1 MQILIFWIVII
12 LMLGEFALERVL
24 SWLNMRHST
33 QPVPAI
39 LSGIYDEEKYAR
51 QQSYFRTNVRLGMV
65 SSLCSFL
72 LMFGLFVFK
81 GFAWLDGL
89 ARMCTS
95 NELLVSLLFFLFFGI
110 LSAVL
115 SLPFQIY
122 DTFVV
127 EEKFGFNKVTPKL
140 FVLDRLKGWMLSIL
154 ISGSLMAAVIF
165 IYQLLPDY
173 FWLLAWAVVSAFSL
187 FMSLFYSELIVPLFN
202 KQTPL
207 PEGELRTAIET
218 FANKTGFALKNI
230 YVIDNSKRSTK
241 ANAYFT
247 GWGKKKRIVLYDTLI
262 EMMSTDEI
270 VAVLAHEIGHNKY
283 KHTIKH
289 IAVSLLTNLLM
300 FYLLGLVLRYDVFA
314 QAAGCESASFHV
326 NMLVFGVLYTPLSLL
341 LGLAGNVLSRH
352 NEFQADAFV
361 KENGLADA
369 LVSALKRLSAQS
381 LSNLTPHPAYV
392 FFNYSH
398 PTLFERVKALLGK
411 KNECI

>member
-1 MQILIFWIVII
+1 MQNWIFWIVVV
-12 LMLGEFALERVL
+12 LMLGDFALERIL
-24 SWLNMRHST
+24 SILNMRHST
-33 QPVPAI
+33 QPVPDI
-39 LSGIYDEEKYAR
+39 LSGIYDEEKYTR

-65 SSLCSFL
+65 SSVCSFL
-72 LMFGLFVFK
+72 LTFGLFVFK
-81 GFAWLDGL
+81 GFAWIDGL

-110 LSAVL
+110 LSALVG
-115 SLPFQIY
+115 LPFQIY

-127 EEKFGFNKVTPKL
+127 EERFGFNKVTPKL
-140 FVLDRLKGWMLSIL
+140 FILDRLKGWILSIL
-154 ISGSLMAAVIF
+154 ISGLLLTAVIF

-173 FWLLAWAVVSAFSL
+173 FWLVAWAVVSAFSL

-207 PEGELRTAIET
+207 PEGELRSAIEA
-218 FANKTGFALKNI
+218 FANKTGFSLKNI

-262 EMMSTDEI
+262 DLMSTDEI

-289 IAVSLLTNLLM
+289 IVVSLLTNLLM
-300 FYLLGLVLRYDVFA
+300 FYLLGLVLKYDVFA
-314 QAAGCESASFHV
+314 QAAGCEKASFHV

-341 LGLAGNVLSRH
+341 MGLAGNVLSRS

-361 KENGLADA
+361 KENGMADA
-369 LVSALKRLSAQS
+369 LVSALKKLSAQS

-398 PTLFERVKALLGK
+398 PTLYERVKALL
-411 KNECI
+411 N

>member
-1 MQILIFWIVII
+1 MQNWIFWIVVV
-12 LMLGEFALERVL
+12 LMLGDFALERIL
-24 SWLNMRHST
+24 SILNMRHST
-33 QPVPAI
+33 QPIPDI
-39 LSGIYDEEKYAR
+39 LSGIYDEEKYTR

-65 SSLCSFL
+65 SSVCSFL
-72 LMFGLFVFK
+72 LTFGLFVFK
-81 GFAWLDGL
+81 GFAWIDGL

-95 NELLVSLLFFLFFGI
+95 NQLLVSLLFFLFFGI
-110 LSAVL
+110 LSALVG
-115 SLPFQIY
+115 LPFQIY

-127 EEKFGFNKVTPKL
+127 EERFGFNKVTPKL
-140 FVLDRLKGWMLSIL
+140 FILDRLKGWMLSIL
-154 ISGSLMAAVIF
+154 ISGLLLTAVIF

-173 FWLLAWAVVSAFSL
+173 FWLVAWAVVSAFSL

-207 PEGELRTAIET
+207 PEGELRSAIEA
-218 FANKTGFALKNI
+218 FANKTGFSLKNI

-262 EMMSTDEI
+262 DLMSTDEI

-289 IAVSLLTNLLM
+289 IVVSLLTNLLM
-300 FYLLGLVLRYDVFA
+300 FYLLGLVLKYDVFA
-314 QAAGCESASFHV
+314 QAAGCEKASFHV

-341 LGLAGNVLSRH
+341 MGLAGNVLSRS

-361 KENGLADA
+361 KENGMADA
-369 LVSALKRLSAQS
+369 LVSALKKLSAQS

-398 PTLFERVKALLGK
+398 PTLYERVKALL
-411 KNECI
+411 N

>member
-1 MQILIFWIVII
+1 MQNWIFWIVVV
-12 LMLGEFALERVL
+12 LMLGDFALERIL
-24 SWLNMRHST
+24 SILNMRHST
-33 QPVPAI
+33 QPIPDI
-39 LSGIYDEEKYAR
+39 LSGIYDEEKYTR

-65 SSLCSFL
+65 SSVCSFL
-72 LMFGLFVFK
+72 LTFGLFVFK
-81 GFAWLDGL
+81 GFAWIDGL

-110 LSAVL
+110 LSALVG
-115 SLPFQIY
+115 LPFQIY

-127 EEKFGFNKVTPKL
+127 EERFGFNKVTPKL
-140 FVLDRLKGWMLSIL
+140 FILDRLKGWILSIL
-154 ISGSLMAAVIF
+154 ISGLLLTAVIF

-173 FWLLAWAVVSAFSL
+173 FWLVAWAVVSAFSL

-207 PEGELRTAIET
+207 PEGELRSAIEA
-218 FANKTGFALKNI
+218 FANKTGFSLKNI

-247 GWGKKKRIVLYDTLI
+247 GLGKKKRIVLYDTLI
-262 EMMSTDEI
+262 DLMSTDEI

-289 IAVSLLTNLLM
+289 IVVSLLTNLLM
-300 FYLLGLVLRYDVFA
+300 FYLLGLVLKYDVFA
-314 QAAGCESASFHV
+314 QAAGCEKASFHV

-341 LGLAGNVLSRH
+341 MGLAGNVLSRS

-361 KENGLADA
+361 KENGMADA
-369 LVSALKRLSAQS
+369 LVSALKKLSAQS

-398 PTLFERVKALLGK
+398 PTLYERVKALL
-411 KNECI
+411 N

>member
-1 MQILIFWIVII
+1 MQNWIFWIVVV
-12 LMLGEFALERVL
+12 LMLGDFALERIL
-24 SWLNMRHST
+24 SILNMRHST
-33 QPVPAI
+33 QPIPDI
-39 LSGIYDEEKYAR
+39 LSGIYDEEKYTR

-65 SSLCSFL
+65 SSVCSFL
-72 LMFGLFVFK
+72 LTFGLFVFK
-81 GFAWLDGL
+81 GFAWMDGL

-110 LSAVL
+110 LSALVG
-115 SLPFQIY
+115 LPFQIY

-127 EEKFGFNKVTPKL
+127 EERFGFNKVTPKL
-140 FVLDRLKGWMLSIL
+140 FILDRLKGWILSIL
-154 ISGSLMAAVIF
+154 ISGLLLTAVIF

-173 FWLLAWAVVSAFSL
+173 FWLVAWAVVSAFSL

-207 PEGELRTAIET
+207 PEGELRSAIET
-218 FANKTGFALKNI
+218 FANKTGFSLKNI

-262 EMMSTDEI
+262 DLMSTDEI

-289 IAVSLLTNLLM
+289 IVVSLLTNLLM
-300 FYLLGLVLRYDVFA
+300 FYLLGLVLKYDVFA
-314 QAAGCESASFHV
+314 QAAGCEKASFHV

-341 LGLAGNVLSRH
+341 MGLAGNVLSRS

-361 KENGLADA
+361 KENGMADA
-369 LVSALKRLSAQS
+369 LVSALKKLSAQS

-398 PTLFERVKALLGK
+398 PTLYERVKALL
-411 KNECI
+411 N

>member
-1 MQILIFWIVII
+1 MQNWIFWIVVV
-12 LMLGEFALERVL
+12 LMLGDFALERIL
-24 SWLNMRHST
+24 SILNMRHST
-33 QPVPAI
+33 QPIPDI
-39 LSGIYDEEKYAR
+39 LSGIYDEEKYTR
-51 QQSYFRTNVRLGMV
+51 QQSYFRTNVRLDMV
-65 SSLCSFL
+65 SSVCSFL
-72 LMFGLFVFK
+72 LTFGLFVFK
-81 GFAWLDGL
+81 GFAWIDGL

-110 LSAVL
+110 LSALVG
-115 SLPFQIY
+115 LPFQIY

-127 EEKFGFNKVTPKL
+127 EERFGFNKVTPKL
-140 FVLDRLKGWMLSIL
+140 FILDRLKGWILSIL
-154 ISGSLMAAVIF
+154 ISGLLLTAVIF

-173 FWLLAWAVVSAFSL
+173 FWLVAWAVVSAFSL

-207 PEGELRTAIET
+207 PEGELRSAIEA
-218 FANKTGFALKNI
+218 FANKTGFSLKNI

-262 EMMSTDEI
+262 DLMSTDEI

-289 IAVSLLTNLLM
+289 IVVSLLTNLLM
-300 FYLLGLVLRYDVFA
+300 FYLLGLVLKYDVFA
-314 QAAGCESASFHV
+314 QAAGCEKASFHV

-341 LGLAGNVLSRH
+341 MGLAGNVLSRS

-361 KENGLADA
+361 KENGMADA
-369 LVSALKRLSAQS
+369 LVSALKKLSAQS

-398 PTLFERVKALLGK
+398 PTLYERVKALL
-411 KNECI
+411 N

>member
-1 MQILIFWIVII
+1 MQNWIFWIVVV
-12 LMLGEFALERVL
+12 LMLGDFALECIL
-24 SWLNMRHST
+24 SILNMRHST
-33 QPVPAI
+33 QPIPDI
-39 LSGIYDEEKYAR
+39 LSGIYDEEKYTR

-65 SSLCSFL
+65 SSVCSFL
-72 LMFGLFVFK
+72 LTFGLFVFK
-81 GFAWLDGL
+81 GFAWIDGL

-110 LSAVL
+110 LSALVG
-115 SLPFQIY
+115 LPFQIY

-127 EEKFGFNKVTPKL
+127 EERFGFNKVTPKL
-140 FVLDRLKGWMLSIL
+140 FILDRLKGWILSIL
-154 ISGSLMAAVIF
+154 ISGLLLTAVIF

-173 FWLLAWAVVSAFSL
+173 FWLVAWAVVSAFSL

-207 PEGELRTAIET
+207 PEGELRSAIEA
-218 FANKTGFALKNI
+218 FANKTGFSLKNI

-262 EMMSTDEI
+262 DLMSTDEI

-289 IAVSLLTNLLM
+289 IVVSLLTNLLM
-300 FYLLGLVLRYDVFA
+300 FYLLGLVLKYDVFA
-314 QAAGCESASFHV
+314 QAAGCEKASFHV

-341 LGLAGNVLSRH
+341 MGLAGNVLSRS

-361 KENGLADA
+361 KENGMADA
-369 LVSALKRLSAQS
+369 LVSALKKLSAQS

-398 PTLFERVKALLGK
+398 PTLYERVKALL
-411 KNECI
+411 N

>member
-110 LSAVL
+110 WSAVL

>member
-1 MQILIFWIVII
+1 MQNWIFWIVVV
-12 LMLGEFALERVL
+12 LMLGDFALERIL
-24 SWLNMRHST
+24 SILNMRHST
-33 QPVPAI
+33 QPIPDI
-39 LSGIYDEEKYAR
+39 LSGIYDEEKYTR

-65 SSLCSFL
+65 SSVCSFL
-72 LMFGLFVFK
+72 LTFGLFVFK
-81 GFAWLDGL
+81 GFAWIDGL

-110 LSAVL
+110 LSALVG
-115 SLPFQIY
+115 LPFQIY

-127 EEKFGFNKVTPKL
+127 EERFGFNKVTPKL
-140 FVLDRLKGWMLSIL
+140 FILDRLKGWILSIL
-154 ISGSLMAAVIF
+154 ISGLLLTAVIF

-173 FWLLAWAVVSAFSL
+173 FWLVAWAVVSAFSL

-207 PEGELRTAIET
+207 PEGELRSAIEA
-218 FANKTGFALKNI
+218 FANKTGFSLKNI

-262 EMMSTDEI
+262 DLMSTDEI

-289 IAVSLLTNLLM
+289 IVVSLLTNLLM
-300 FYLLGLVLRYDVFA
+300 FYLLGLVLKYDVFA
-314 QAAGCESASFHV
+314 QAAGCEKASFHV

-341 LGLAGNVLSRH
+341 MGLAGNVLSRS
-352 NEFQADAFV
+352 NELQADAFV
-361 KENGLADA
+361 KENGMADA
-369 LVSALKRLSAQS
+369 LVSALKKLSAQS

-398 PTLFERVKALLGK
+398 PTLYERVKALL
-411 KNECI
+411 N

>member
-1 MQILIFWIVII
+1 MQNWIFWIVVV
-12 LMLGEFALERVL
+12 LMLGDFALERIL
-24 SWLNMRHST
+24 SILNMRHST
-33 QPVPAI
+33 QPIPDI
-39 LSGIYDEEKYAR
+39 LSGIYDEEKYTR

-65 SSLCSFL
+65 SSVCSFL
-72 LMFGLFVFK
+72 LTFGLFVFK
-81 GFAWLDGL
+81 GFAWIDGL

-110 LSAVL
+110 LSALVG
-115 SLPFQIY
+115 LPFQIY

-127 EEKFGFNKVTPKL
+127 EERFGFNKVTPKL
-140 FVLDRLKGWMLSIL
+140 FILDRLKGWILSIL
-154 ISGSLMAAVIF
+154 ISGLLLTAVIF

-173 FWLLAWAVVSAFSL
+173 FWLVAWAVVSAFSL

-207 PEGELRTAIET
+207 PEGELRSAIEA
-218 FANKTGFALKNI
+218 FANKTGFSLKNI

-262 EMMSTDEI
+262 DLMSTDEI

-289 IAVSLLTNLLM
+289 IVVSLLTNLLM
-300 FYLLGLVLRYDVFA
+300 FYLLGLVLKYDVFA
-314 QAAGCESASFHV
+314 QATGCEKASFHV
-326 NMLVFGVLYTPLSLL
+326 NLLVFGVLYTPLSLL
-341 LGLAGNVLSRH
+341 MGLAGNVLSRS

-361 KENGLADA
+361 KENGMADA
-369 LVSALKRLSAQS
+369 LVSALKKLSAQS

-398 PTLFERVKALLGK
+398 PTLYERVKALL
-411 KNECI
+411 N

>member
-1 MQILIFWIVII
+1 MQNWIFWIVVV
-12 LMLGEFALERVL
+12 LMLGDFALERIL
-24 SWLNMRHST
+24 SILNMRHST
-33 QPVPAI
+33 LPIPDI
-39 LSGIYDEEKYAR
+39 LSGIYDEEKYTR

-65 SSLCSFL
+65 SSVCSFL
-72 LMFGLFVFK
+72 LTFGLFVFK
-81 GFAWLDGL
+81 GFAWIDGL

-110 LSAVL
+110 LSALVG
-115 SLPFQIY
+115 LPFQIY

-127 EEKFGFNKVTPKL
+127 EERFGFNKVTPKL
-140 FVLDRLKGWMLSIL
+140 FILDRLKGWILSIL
-154 ISGSLMAAVIF
+154 ISGLLLTAVIF
-165 IYQLLPDY
+165 IYQLLPGY
-173 FWLLAWAVVSAFSL
+173 FWLVAWAVVSAFSL

-207 PEGELRTAIET
+207 PEGELRSAIEA
-218 FANKTGFALKNI
+218 FANKTGFSLKNI

-262 EMMSTDEI
+262 DLMSTDEI

-289 IAVSLLTNLLM
+289 IVVSLLTNLLM
-300 FYLLGLVLRYDVFA
+300 FYLLGLVLKYDVFA
-314 QAAGCESASFHV
+314 QAAGCEKASFHV

-341 LGLAGNVLSRH
+341 MGLAGNVLSRS

-361 KENGLADA
+361 KENGMADA
-369 LVSALKRLSAQS
+369 LVSALKKLSAQS

-398 PTLFERVKALLGK
+398 PTLYERVKALL
-411 KNECI
+411 N

>member
-1 MQILIFWIVII
+1 MHVLIFWLVVA
-12 LMLGEFALERVL
+12 LMLAEFALERLL
-24 SWLNMRHST
+24 SFLNMRHST
-33 QPVPAI
+33 QPIPAI

-65 SSLCSFL
+65 SSVFSFL

-81 GFAWLDGL
+81 GFAWLDAL

-95 NELLVSLLFFLFFGI
+95 NELLVSLLFFLFFCI
-110 LSAVL
+110 LSAVV

-127 EEKFGFNKVTPKL
+127 EERFGFNKVTPKL
-140 FVLDRLKGWMLSIL
+140 FILDRLKGWMLNIL
-154 ISGSLMAAVIF
+154 ISGSLLTAVIS
-165 IYQLLPDY
+165 IYQLMPDY

-207 PEGELRTAIET
+207 PEGELRTAIEA

-289 IAVSLLTNLLM
+289 MVVSLLTNLLM
-300 FYLLGLVLRYDVFA
+300 FYLLGLVLKYDVFA
-314 QAAGCESASFHV
+314 QAAGCETASFHV

-341 LGLAGNVLSRH
+341 LGLAGNVLSRS

-361 KENGLADA
+361 KENGMADA
-369 LVSALKRLSAQS
+369 LVSALKKLSAQS

-398 PTLFERVKALLGK
+398 PTLYERVKALMD
-411 KNECI
+411 

>member
-1 MQILIFWIVII
+1 MQVLIFWLVVA
-12 LMLGEFALERVL
+12 LMLAEFALERLL
-24 SWLNMRHST
+24 SFLNLRHST
-33 QPVPAI
+33 QPIPAI
-39 LSGIYDEEKYAR
+39 LSGIYDEEKYDR

-65 SSLCSFL
+65 SSVFSFL

-81 GFAWLDGL
+81 GFAWLDAL

-110 LSAVL
+110 LSAVV

-127 EEKFGFNKVTPKL
+127 EERFGFNKVTPRL
-140 FVLDRLKGWMLSIL
+140 FVFDRLKDWMLSIL
-154 ISGSLMAAVIF
+154 ISGLLLTAVIV
-165 IYQLLPDY
+165 IYQLMPDY

-207 PEGELRTAIET
+207 PEGELRTAIEA

-289 IAVSLLTNLLM
+289 MVVSLLTNLLM
-300 FYLLGLVLRYDVFA
+300 FYLLGLVLKYDVFA
-314 QAAGCESASFHV
+314 QAAGCETASFHV

-341 LGLAGNVLSRH
+341 LGLAGNVLSRN

-361 KENGLADA
+361 KENGMADA
-369 LVSALKRLSAQS
+369 LVSALKKLSAQS

-398 PTLFERVKALLGK
+398 PTLYERVKALMD
-411 KNECI
+411 

>member
-1 MQILIFWIVII
+1 MQNWIFWIVVV
-12 LMLGEFALERVL
+12 LMLGDFALERIL
-24 SWLNMRHST
+24 SILNMRHST
-33 QPVPAI
+33 QPIPDI
-39 LSGIYDEEKYAR
+39 LSGIYDEEKYTR

-65 SSLCSFL
+65 SSVCSFL
-72 LMFGLFVFK
+72 LTFGLFVFK
-81 GFAWLDGL
+81 GFAWIDGL

-110 LSAVL
+110 LSALVG
-115 SLPFQIY
+115 LPFQVY

-127 EEKFGFNKVTPKL
+127 EERFGFNKVTPKL
-140 FVLDRLKGWMLSIL
+140 FILDRLKGWILSIL
-154 ISGSLMAAVIF
+154 ISGLLLTAVIF

-173 FWLLAWAVVSAFSL
+173 FWLVAWAVVSAFSL

-207 PEGELRTAIET
+207 PEGELRSAIEA
-218 FANKTGFALKNI
+218 FANKTGFSLKNI

-262 EMMSTDEI
+262 DLMSTDEI

-289 IAVSLLTNLLM
+289 IVVSLLTNLLM
-300 FYLLGLVLRYDVFA
+300 FYLLGLVLKYDVFA
-314 QAAGCESASFHV
+314 QAAGCEKASFHV

-341 LGLAGNVLSRH
+341 MGLAGNVLSRS

-361 KENGLADA
+361 KENGMADA
-369 LVSALKRLSAQS
+369 LVSALKKLSAQS
-381 LSNLTPHPAYV
+381 LSNLIPHPAYV

-398 PTLFERVKALLGK
+398 PTLYERVKALL
-411 KNECI
+411 N

>member
-1 MQILIFWIVII
+1 MHVLIFWLVVA
-12 LMLGEFALERVL
+12 LMLAEFALERLL
-24 SWLNMRHST
+24 SFLNMRHST
-33 QPVPAI
+33 QPIPAI

-65 SSLCSFL
+65 SSVFSFL

-81 GFAWLDGL
+81 GFAWLDAL

-95 NELLVSLLFFLFFGI
+95 NELLVSLLFFLFFCI
-110 LSAVL
+110 LSAVV

-127 EEKFGFNKVTPKL
+127 EERFGFNKVTPKL
-140 FVLDRLKGWMLSIL
+140 FILDRLKGWMLSIL
-154 ISGSLMAAVIF
+154 ISGSLLTAVIS
-165 IYQLLPDY
+165 IYQLMPDY

-207 PEGELRTAIET
+207 PEGELRTAIEA

-289 IAVSLLTNLLM
+289 MVVSLLTNLLM
-300 FYLLGLVLRYDVFA
+300 FYLLGLVLKYDVFA
-314 QAAGCESASFHV
+314 QAAGCETASFHV

-341 LGLAGNVLSRH
+341 LGLAGNVLSRS
-352 NEFQADAFV
+352 NEFQADDFV
-361 KENGLADA
+361 KENGMADA
-369 LVSALKRLSAQS
+369 LVSALKKLSAQS

-398 PTLFERVKALLGK
+398 PTLYERVKALMD
-411 KNECI
+411 

>member
-1 MQILIFWIVII
+1 MHVLIFWLVVA
-12 LMLGEFALERVL
+12 LMLAEFALERLL
-24 SWLNMRHST
+24 SFLNMRHST
-33 QPVPAI
+33 QPIPAI
-39 LSGIYDEEKYAR
+39 LSGIYDEEKYDR

-65 SSLCSFL
+65 SSVFSFL

-81 GFAWLDGL
+81 GFAWLDAL

-110 LSAVL
+110 LSAVV

-127 EEKFGFNKVTPKL
+127 EERFGFNKVTPKL
-140 FVLDRLKGWMLSIL
+140 FILDRLKGWMLSIL
-154 ISGSLMAAVIF
+154 ISGSLLTAVIS
-165 IYQLLPDY
+165 IYQLMPDY

-207 PEGELRTAIET
+207 PEGELRTAIEA

-289 IAVSLLTNLLM
+289 MVVSLLTNLLM
-300 FYLLGLVLRYDVFA
+300 FYLLGLVLKYDVFA
-314 QAAGCESASFHV
+314 QAAGCETASFHV

-341 LGLAGNVLSRH
+341 LGLAGNVLSRS

-361 KENGLADA
+361 KENGMADA
-369 LVSALKRLSAQS
+369 LVSALKKLSAQS

-392 FFNYSH
+392 FLNYSH
-398 PTLFERVKALLGK
+398 PTLYERVKALMD
-411 KNECI
+411 

>member
-1 MQILIFWIVII
+1 MQVLIFWLVVA
-12 LMLGEFALERVL
+12 LMLAEFALERLL
-24 SWLNMRHST
+24 SFLNLRHST
-33 QPVPAI
+33 QPIPAI
-39 LSGIYDEEKYAR
+39 LSGIYDEEKYDR

-65 SSLCSFL
+65 SSVFSFL

-81 GFAWLDGL
+81 GFAWLDAL

-110 LSAVL
+110 LSAVV

-127 EEKFGFNKVTPKL
+127 EERFGFNKVTPRL
-140 FVLDRLKGWMLSIL
+140 FVFDRLKDWMLSIL
-154 ISGSLMAAVIF
+154 ISGLLLTAVIV
-165 IYQLLPDY
+165 IYQLMPDY

-207 PEGELRTAIET
+207 PEGELRTAIEA

-289 IAVSLLTNLLM
+289 MVVSLLTNLLM
-300 FYLLGLVLRYDVFA
+300 FYLLGLVLKYDVFA
-314 QAAGCESASFHV
+314 QAAGCETASFHV

-341 LGLAGNVLSRH
+341 LGLAGNVLSRS

-361 KENGLADA
+361 KEKGMADA
-369 LVSALKRLSAQS
+369 LVSALKKLSAQS

-398 PTLFERVKALLGK
+398 PTLYERVKALMD
-411 KNECI
+411 

>member
-1 MQILIFWIVII
+1 MQNWIFWIVVV
-12 LMLGEFALERVL
+12 LMLGDFALERIL
-24 SWLNMRHST
+24 SILNMRHST
-33 QPVPAI
+33 QPIPDI
-39 LSGIYDEEKYAR
+39 LSGIYDEEKYTR

-65 SSLCSFL
+65 SSVCSFL
-72 LMFGLFVFK
+72 LTFGLFVFK
-81 GFAWLDGL
+81 GFAWIDGL

-110 LSAVL
+110 LSALVG
-115 SLPFQIY
+115 LPFQIY

-127 EEKFGFNKVTPKL
+127 EERFGFNKVTPKL
-140 FVLDRLKGWMLSIL
+140 FILDRLKGWMLSIL
-154 ISGSLMAAVIF
+154 ISGLLLTAVIF

-173 FWLLAWAVVSAFSL
+173 FWLVAWAVVSAFSL

-207 PEGELRTAIET
+207 PEGELRSAIEA
-218 FANKTGFALKNI
+218 FANKTGFSLKNI

-262 EMMSTDEI
+262 DLMSTDEI

-289 IAVSLLTNLLM
+289 IVVSLLTNLLM
-300 FYLLGLVLRYDVFA
+300 FYLLGLVLKYDVFA
-314 QAAGCESASFHV
+314 QAAGCEKASFHV

-341 LGLAGNVLSRH
+341 MGLAGNVLSRS

-361 KENGLADA
+361 KENGMADA
-369 LVSALKRLSAQS
+369 LVSALKKLSAQS

-398 PTLFERVKALLGK
+398 PTLYERVKALL
-411 KNECI
+411 N

>member
-1 MQILIFWIVII
+1 MQNWIFWIVVV
-12 LMLGEFALERVL
+12 LMLGDFALERIL
-24 SWLNMRHST
+24 SILNMRHST
-33 QPVPAI
+33 QPIPDI
-39 LSGIYDEEKYAR
+39 LSGIYDEEKYTR

-65 SSLCSFL
+65 SSVCSFL
-72 LMFGLFVFK
+72 LTFGLFVFK
-81 GFAWLDGL
+81 GFAWIDGL

-110 LSAVL
+110 LSALVG
-115 SLPFQIY
+115 LPFQIY

-127 EEKFGFNKVTPKL
+127 EERFGFNKVTPKL
-140 FVLDRLKGWMLSIL
+140 FILDRLKGWILSIL
-154 ISGSLMAAVIF
+154 ISGLLLTAVIF

-173 FWLLAWAVVSAFSL
+173 FWLVAWAVVSAFSL

-207 PEGELRTAIET
+207 PEGELRSAIEA
-218 FANKTGFALKNI
+218 FANKTGFSLKNI

-262 EMMSTDEI
+262 DLMSTDEI

-289 IAVSLLTNLLM
+289 IVVSLLTNLLM
-300 FYLLGLVLRYDVFA
+300 FYLLGLVLKYDVFA
-314 QAAGCESASFHV
+314 QAAGCEKASFHV
-326 NMLVFGVLYTPLSLL
+326 NMLVFGVLYTPLSLFM
-341 LGLAGNVLSRH
+341 GLAGNVLSRS

-361 KENGLADA
+361 KENGMADA
-369 LVSALKRLSAQS
+369 LVSALKKLSAQS

-398 PTLFERVKALLGK
+398 PTLYERVKALL
-411 KNECI
+411 N

>member
-1 MQILIFWIVII
+1 MQVLIFWLVVA
-12 LMLGEFALERVL
+12 LMLAEFALERLL
-24 SWLNMRHST
+24 SFLNMRHST
-33 QPVPAI
+33 QPIPAI

-65 SSLCSFL
+65 SSVFSFL

-81 GFAWLDGL
+81 GFAWLDAL

-110 LSAVL
+110 LSAVV

-127 EEKFGFNKVTPKL
+127 EERFGFNKVTPRL
-140 FVLDRLKGWMLSIL
+140 FVFDRLKDWMLSIL
-154 ISGSLMAAVIF
+154 ISGLLLTAVIV
-165 IYQLLPDY
+165 IYQLMPDC
-173 FWLLAWAVVSAFSL
+173 FWLLAWAVVSTFSL

-207 PEGELRTAIET
+207 PEGELRAAIEA

-289 IAVSLLTNLLM
+289 MVVSLLTNLLM
-300 FYLLGLVLRYDVFA
+300 FYLLGLVLKYDVFA
-314 QAAGCESASFHV
+314 QAAGCETASFHV

-341 LGLAGNVLSRH
+341 LGLAGNVLSRS
-352 NEFQADAFV
+352 NEFQADDFV
-361 KENGLADA
+361 KENGMADA
-369 LVSALKRLSAQS
+369 LVSALKKLSAQS

-398 PTLFERVKALLGK
+398 PTLYERVKALMD
-411 KNECI
+411 

>member
-1 MQILIFWIVII
+1 MQNWIFWIVVV
-12 LMLGEFALERVL
+12 LMLGDFALERIL
-24 SWLNMRHST
+24 SILNMRHST
-33 QPVPAI
+33 QPIPDI
-39 LSGIYDEEKYAR
+39 LSGIYGEEKYTR

-65 SSLCSFL
+65 SSVCSFL
-72 LMFGLFVFK
+72 LTFGLFVFK
-81 GFAWLDGL
+81 GFAWIDGL

-110 LSAVL
+110 LSALVG
-115 SLPFQIY
+115 LPFQIY

-127 EEKFGFNKVTPKL
+127 EERFGFNKVTPKL
-140 FVLDRLKGWMLSIL
+140 FILDRLKGWMLSIL
-154 ISGSLMAAVIF
+154 ISGLLLTAVIF

-173 FWLLAWAVVSAFSL
+173 FWLVAWAVVSAFSL

-207 PEGELRTAIET
+207 PEGELRSAIEA
-218 FANKTGFALKNI
+218 FANKTGFSLKNI

-262 EMMSTDEI
+262 DLMSTDEI

-289 IAVSLLTNLLM
+289 IVVSLLTNLLM
-300 FYLLGLVLRYDVFA
+300 FYLLGLVLKYDVFA
-314 QAAGCESASFHV
+314 QAAGCEKASFHV

-341 LGLAGNVLSRH
+341 MGLAGNVLSRS

-361 KENGLADA
+361 KENGMADA
-369 LVSALKRLSAQS
+369 LVSALKKLSAQS

-398 PTLFERVKALLGK
+398 PTLYERVKALL
-411 KNECI
+411 N